1 MKKLLILLIFS
12 TILFGC
18 EDEKIVIK
26 EVEKKYSWTAHEDFQ
41 YDEVTLMNS
50 FVTNTKLFTLGM
62 TSFSSLVADSLNH
75 PDLPFGGSV
84 CHYSNWYDQ
93 PSNKKLPIST
103 NFFISYS
110 ESTSWIG
117 FIPTLNPVS
126 GNSMASITL
135 SEIDTSFMRFQLV
148 SYYSGECMAIN
159 NNNQALIPYL
169 STDND
174 YSLKLLLVNIR
185 VKSDG
190 IIRLDTISTKVI
202 KIPDSSEYNVISIQ
216 SLNDIFYV
224 TTSSKT
230 YRVNTAG
237 ELQNVTNNRLYSI
250 VESNK
255 VLYGFGGESIFS
267 SIDSGLTWTKG
278 YSIPAEYIMF
288 KYSKV
293 NNKIIAYRNSQLFE
307 ITLTQDSIIARE
319 LDNDGLVGKTI
330 TSVSGFGNKVY
341 ATSLSG
347 LYFKTIEDFFND
359 KKTEK

>member
-1 MKKLLILLIFS
+1 
-12 TILFGC
+12 
-18 EDEKIVIK
+18 
-26 EVEKKYSWTAHEDFQ
+26 
-41 YDEVTLMNS
+41 
-50 FVTNTKLFTLGM
+50 
-62 TSFSSLVADSLNH
+62 
-75 PDLPFGGSV
+75 
-84 CHYSNWYDQ
+84 
-93 PSNKKLPIST
+93 
-103 NFFISYS
+103 
-110 ESTSWIG
+110 
-117 FIPTLNPVS
+117 
-126 GNSMASITL
+126 
-135 SEIDTSFMRFQLV
+135 MRFQLV